1 MHRIASRRT
10 CFGRIAP
17 RESKANDRTDSTPKD
32 RGNVFGNMMR
42 SPKCPAHV
50 KKEWGVLK
58 SLGTK
63 DVNRCEFV
71 AQVIDA
77 VNKGKLFDNDF
88 FDKIK
93 IKYTETVEHTELDR
107 TKQGWKSYEWVAK
120 EEGRII
126 TDELLKL
133 KRLDDRRNLK
143 LPSDSTLAFPYD
155 REIWWEETLFEKI
168 SSHSQKLESVKSN
181 DNTDATSEYANA
193 FNGIFRRNSE
203 TSRSQGPRPEA
214 PGIAK
219 QNSKDEID
227 MDAVAK
233 DDDVA
238 AARKNVQKRH
248 SEWDRKLR
256 ECNGILRRSK
266 ASQLSKDTPLELEFK
281 RVVENTIR
289 VDVDLLRF
297 DTSQQEND

>member
-1 MHRIASRRT
+1 MQDAGYIKPEPRHVRVKREPDVEFCFHAMKFQRLSGVAVTSTSFDLDSSSDEDVATDSARSLCSASQAVER
-10 CFGRIAP
+10 ASEAVPP
-17 RESKANDRTDSTPKD
+17 RESKAKEKVDPTPKD

-50 KKEWGVLK
+50 KKEWDVLK

-126 TDELLKL
+126 TDEVLKL

-143 LPSDSTLAFPYD
+143 LPSDSTLASLRPGD
-155 REIWWEETLFEKI
+155 LVGR
-168 SSHSQKLESVKSN
+168 
-181 DNTDATSEYANA
+181 DAL
-193 FNGIFRRNSE
+193 
-203 TSRSQGPRPEA
+203 
-214 PGIAK
+214 
-219 QNSKDEID
+219 
-227 MDAVAK
+227 
-233 DDDVA
+233 
-238 AARKNVQKRH
+238 RKNLVTFT
-248 SEWDRKLR
+248 ETRKCEKQR
-256 ECNGILRRSK
+256 QYRCH
-266 ASQLSKDTPLELEFK
+266 
-281 RVVENTIR
+281 IR
-289 VDVDLLRF
+289 IR
-297 DTSQQEND
+297 